1 MAPPADDRFIDQ
13 FQRPASLR
21 KLILPLLGRFM

>member
-1 MAPPADDRFIDQ
+1 VVPPAGERFIDQ

-21 KLILPLLGRFM
+21 KLILPLLERFV